1 MVLPPGSENF
11 VCMGHAVSDSPTEK
25 PDPSKYCC
33 AKKELLIKGEEQLL
47 DSSFNKKILDPFDSE
62 TVSIFNPHFP
72 QTYSVNLGNLVILQ
86 SFYETH
92 LFQKR
97 LLRHDVDL
105 SLF

>member
-62 TVSIFNPHFP
+62 TVSFFNPHF
-72 QTYSVNLGNLVILQ
+72 
-86 SFYETH
+86 
-92 LFQKR
+92 R
-97 LLRHDVDL
+97 
-105 SLF
+105 